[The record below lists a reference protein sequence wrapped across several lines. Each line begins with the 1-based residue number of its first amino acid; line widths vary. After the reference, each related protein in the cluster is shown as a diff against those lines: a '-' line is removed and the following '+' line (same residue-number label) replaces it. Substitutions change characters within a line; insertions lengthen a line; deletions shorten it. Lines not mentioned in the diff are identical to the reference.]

1 MESLKNLF
9 KNPDIII
16 QKSDKGNCVVIL
28 DRKSSENEP
37 NTRQKQAVS
46 DTVHTRRKTVFWLIW
61 RKRYV
66 NLSKNYINLTSSIRK
81 HTINCPVGS
90 QSGPKTRFE
99 FGQRYKFV
107 KSLEHHKRQ
116 KILQTD
122 RSFAFCF
129 ILSLDK
135 YALLQ
140 KTSFFIGRTFF
151 KYGTYNKKHGIFIYN
166 FCFQRFLTIQTS

>member
-1 MESLKNLF
+1 MINLKKKIREPVKELYQL
-9 KNPDIII
+9 DII
-16 QKSDKGNCVVIL
+16 DKKTYDKL
-28 DRKSSENEP
+28 L
-37 NTRQKQAVS
+37 
-46 DTVHTRRKTVFWLIW
+46 VHTR
-61 RKRYV
+61 
-66 NLSKNYINLTSSIRK
+66 
-81 HTINCPVGS
+81 
-90 QSGPKTRFE
+90 PKTRFE

-122 RSFAFCF
+122 RYFAFCF

-140 KTSFFIGRTFF
+140 KTSFFIGTTFF
-151 KYGTYNKKHGIFIYN
+151 KYGLYNKKHGIFIYN

>member
-1 MESLKNLF
+1 MQDKNKQFLKLSIQEEKHYSFLINL
-9 KNPDIII
+9 KKKIHQPVKELYQLDII
-16 QKSDKGNCVVIL
+16 DK
-28 DRKSSENEP
+28 
-37 NTRQKQAVS
+37 
-46 DTVHTRRKTVFWLIW
+46 KTYDKL
-61 RKRYV
+61 
-66 NLSKNYINLTSSIRK
+66 
-81 HTINCPVGS
+81 CPVGS
-90 QSGPKTRFE
+90 HSGPKTRFE
-99 FGQRYKFV
+99 FGRRYKFI

-140 KTSFFIGRTFF
+140 KTSFFIGTTFF
-151 KYGTYNKKHGIFIYN
+151 KYGPYNKKHGIFIYN